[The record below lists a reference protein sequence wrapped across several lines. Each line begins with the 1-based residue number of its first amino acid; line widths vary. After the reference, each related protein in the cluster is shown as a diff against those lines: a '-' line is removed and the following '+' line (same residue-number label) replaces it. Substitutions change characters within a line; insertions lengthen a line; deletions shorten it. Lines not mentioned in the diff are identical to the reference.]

1 MSACIS
7 FVARP
12 GWGRGGSR
20 TLSVLGEWGAELFS
34 GYVWEGG
41 TPSFVYLQN
50 VSQITTPTDPRS
62 RFLGPHPLEGE
73 GPCLWGSAQFSIN
86 IDLHTVQCDPTLG
99 SFIFQSYDSAP
110 PGPRILNNGHI
121 GQQTVRTELANPHT
135 SRVKD
140 PTCTGI
146 RNLHE

>member
-1 MSACIS
+1 MV
-7 FVARP
+7 VARCLCWES
-12 GWGRGGSR
+12 GELNFSLVMYGR
-20 TLSVLGEWGAELFS
+20 
-34 GYVWEGG
+34 EGG
-41 TPSFVYLQN
+41 TPSFVYLQI

-86 IDLHTVQCDPTLG
+86 IALHTVQCDPTLG